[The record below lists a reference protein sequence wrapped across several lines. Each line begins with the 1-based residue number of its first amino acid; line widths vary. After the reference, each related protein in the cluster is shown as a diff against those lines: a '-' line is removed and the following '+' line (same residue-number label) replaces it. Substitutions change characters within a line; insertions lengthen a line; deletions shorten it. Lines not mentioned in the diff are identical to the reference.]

1 MTVSRVGL
9 GFDVH
14 RFAADGVL
22 VLGGVELPGP
32 ALAGHSDADAVAHAV
47 ADALLGAA
55 GLPDLGSLFPA
66 GDERYRDASSIGL
79 LRDVAGQISA
89 RRWKLGN
96 VDVVVAAERPSL
108 AAHVRSM
115 TDNLYHA
122 LVPLFPSPGAQN
134 LVSVKP
140 KRGEGLGAIGRSEG
154 IAVWAVAL
162 LDSVDDG

>member
-14 RFAADGVL
+14 PFAADGVL

-47 ADALLGAA
+47 ADAVLGAA

-66 GDERYRDASSIGL
+66 GDEHYRDASSIGL
-79 LRDVAGQISA
+79 LRDVAGRVSA
-89 RRWKLGN
+89 AGWQLGN
-96 VDVVVAAERPSL
+96 VDVVVGAARP
-108 AAHVRSM
+108 APPPHVRAMGS
-115 TDNLYHA
+115 NISHA
-122 LVPLFPSPGAQN
+122 LIALFPSPGAQN

-162 LDSVDDG
+162 LDSVEDG

>member
-1 MTVSRVGL
+1 MTTSRVGL

-14 RFAADGVL
+14 PFAAGGVL
-22 VLGGVELPGP
+22 VLGGVELEGP

-55 GLPDLGSLFPA
+55 GLPDLGTLLPA
-66 GDERYRDASSIGL
+66 DDVRYRDASSIRL
-79 LRDVAGQISA
+79 LRDVAGQVAA
-89 RRWKLGN
+89 RRWQLGN

-108 AAHVRSM
+108 ARHVRSM
-115 TDNLYHA
+115 TDNLYRA
-122 LVPLFPSPGAQN
+122 LVPLFPEPGAQN

-162 LDSVDDG
+162 LDSVEDG

>member
-1 MTVSRVGL
+1 MSVSRVGL

-14 RFAADGVL
+14 PFASDGVL

-32 ALAGHSDADAVAHAV
+32 GLAGYSDADAVAHAV

-55 GLPDLGSLFPA
+55 ALPDLGSLFPV

-79 LRDVAGQISA
+79 LRDVAGKVAA

-108 AAHVRSM
+108 APYVRTM

-162 LDSVDDG
+162 LDSVEDG